1 MSVDY
6 SEDSE
11 KSEMVFHHPLEL
23 ITAEVANT
31 KEKTEDLEIL
41 LDSNSEEKSMQDSF
55 NSHANK
61 TKEVKDKIATN
72 NDKVSPVTLCRC
84 IICEE
89 ILNIEN
95 QI

>member
-41 LDSNSEEKSMQDSF
+41 LDSNSEEKVCKIHLTVMQIRQ
-55 NSHANK
+55 K
-61 TKEVKDKIATN
+61 K
-72 NDKVSPVTLCRC
+72 
-84 IICEE
+84 
-89 ILNIEN
+89 
-95 QI
+95 